1 MSIRLI
7 GKIYGQEVLKFI
19 NINKICINDIIKHKI
34 TSNNEN
40 YYIVIYVSENYI
52 KVRSL
57 ITMKN
62 DYGLDFFYNNKAKE
76 IYLYIET
83 YSMIMYSNIRYPRSH
98 MISKLVNINRINT
111 SDVLFRF
118 QEINIPDILIILILL
133 SFVIISYH
141 LLNPSHYIYYF
152 FITIL
157 FIHSIIYYRFY

>member
-7 GKIYGQEVLKFI
+7 GKIYGQEVLNFI

-76 IYLYIET
+76 IYLHIET
-83 YSMIMYSNIRYPRSH
+83 YSMIMYFNIQYPQSY
-98 MISKLVNINRINT
+98 MISKLVNIHRINT
-111 SDVLFRF
+111 PDIFCFLK
-118 QEINIPDILIILILL
+118 INISNILIILTLL
-133 SFVIISYH
+133 SFLIISYH

-152 FITIL
+152 FISIL
-157 FIHSIIYYRFY
+157 FIHSIVYYKSY

>member
-7 GKIYGQEVLKFI
+7 GKIYGQEVLNFI

-76 IYLYIET
+76 IYLHIET
-83 YSMIMYSNIRYPRSH
+83 YSMIMYFNIQYPQSY
-98 MISKLVNINRINT
+98 MISKLVNIHIINT
-111 SDVLFRF
+111 PDIFCFLK
-118 QEINIPDILIILILL
+118 INISNILIILTLL
-133 SFVIISYH
+133 SFLIISYH

-152 FITIL
+152 FISIL
-157 FIHSIIYYRFY
+157 FIHSIVYYKSY